1 MIMQKRGQITVFII
15 IGLVLVISLIIV
27 FSIAGSR
34 QASELKSSVAEATI
48 GSVETTVIRT
58 YIENCL
64 KTTSQDAV
72 FSKIGLHGG
81 YLKEEEGVSYAQY
94 RDNEIT
100 YYIPYYL
107 DGAAI
112 SIPALSNIEAEAG
125 KYVAAEVDKCI
136 DFNMLKDLGYNV
148 TKADEIKVSFKIN
161 KADISVS
168 MQYPITAK
176 KESSIAELSQ
186 FNVALPIRLGLLY
199 EKANEMANAIKAA
212 KESQPPQVYD
222 ISQRCSMFDN
232 DVNVYFKN
240 NEIVQLVDFKT
251 FYYKYTHS
259 FIYQFAIRNAGF
271 SGECAG

>member
-1 MIMQKRGQITVFII
+1 MQKRGQITVFII

-259 FIYQFAIRNAGF
+259 FIYQFAVKNVNFA
-271 SGECAG
+271 GECA